1 MHTKLVPMESFNGF
15 ILSKTFEFNEYL
27 CLITGINGIGKSRL
41 LKSIAE
47 GKTKVYIDENEI
59 LTGEIRNINVNEK
72 NHNSIFSPGTTST
85 SLSLA
90 RNIMTLIDKCENIED
105 LPEKHHMILE
115 QTGRLAP
122 GIEVNVRQITERACR
137 LFDTKFNIL
146 HQKQLELSI
155 YSYNELLSISSNGF
169 FDSNNLSLS
178 QLTINYYQA
187 QDCNYLLEHYEK
199 KYPSIKRI
207 PEKVLDKIIKERSPH
222 IVFSE
227 IIKDLFKNKFSLS
240 EPNITNTI
248 VDYYEPRLLDINGTE
263 IKIDD
268 LSSGERTIFWLATK
282 IFQAYYSTIGEK
294 PTNIKIILMDE
305 PDAYLHP
312 KMIVDFYRCLKVIN
326 KTLGIIF
333 IFNSHSPTTVALADF
348 DGIFKLSSTD
358 EKNFSLEPISKDG
371 AISTLLEG
379 ITQITINPENRRE
392 VYVENAHDANIYELI
407 YRHIKNKSQLDSN
420 IILNFTT
427 SSSKISNNQLKQ
439 HIKSIYGDDE
449 RADALIQK
457 INGQADCNQVVGT
470 VENLREL
477 GNKTATG
484 LIDWDKENQSNDNGV
499 VVLGEGWCYAIE
511 NLIYDPISIFA
522 FIARNRGFNY
532 FCKCE
537 EDSQRSIILSDDHL
551 VQQIFDKVMHDILNR
566 TSKKDIKLNYI
577 NGKTY
582 FGDKEYYTTQG
593 HQLEARILDVYNYEM
608 GHLKNGHKKSRK
620 MYWFLKESTM
630 DLLEGKY
637 INVAFED
644 AFVQLQKS

>member
-1 MHTKLVPMESFNGF
+1 
-15 ILSKTFEFNEYL
+15 
-27 CLITGINGIGKSRL
+27 
-41 LKSIAE
+41 
-47 GKTKVYIDENEI
+47 
-59 LTGEIRNINVNEK
+59 
-72 NHNSIFSPGTTST
+72 
-85 SLSLA
+85 
-90 RNIMTLIDKCENIED
+90 
-105 LPEKHHMILE
+105 MILE

-248 VDYYEPRLLDINGTE
+248 VDYYEPRLLDTNGTE

-333 IFNSHSPTTVALADF
+333 IFNS
-348 DGIFKLSSTD
+348 
-358 EKNFSLEPISKDG
+358 
-371 AISTLLEG
+371 
-379 ITQITINPENRRE
+379 Q
-392 VYVENAHDANIYELI
+392 
-407 YRHIKNKSQLDSN
+407 
-420 IILNFTT
+420 
-427 SSSKISNNQLKQ
+427 
-439 HIKSIYGDDE
+439 
-449 RADALIQK
+449 
-457 INGQADCNQVVGT
+457 
-470 VENLREL
+470 
-477 GNKTATG
+477 
-484 LIDWDKENQSNDNGV
+484 QS
-499 VVLGEGWCYAIE
+499 
-511 NLIYDPISIFA
+511 F
-522 FIARNRGFNY
+522 
-532 FCKCE
+532 
-537 EDSQRSIILSDDHL
+537 
-551 VQQIFDKVMHDILNR
+551 
-566 TSKKDIKLNYI
+566 
-577 NGKTY
+577 
-582 FGDKEYYTTQG
+582 
-593 HQLEARILDVYNYEM
+593 
-608 GHLKNGHKKSRK
+608 
-620 MYWFLKESTM
+620 
-630 DLLEGKY
+630 
-637 INVAFED
+637 
-644 AFVQLQKS
+644 